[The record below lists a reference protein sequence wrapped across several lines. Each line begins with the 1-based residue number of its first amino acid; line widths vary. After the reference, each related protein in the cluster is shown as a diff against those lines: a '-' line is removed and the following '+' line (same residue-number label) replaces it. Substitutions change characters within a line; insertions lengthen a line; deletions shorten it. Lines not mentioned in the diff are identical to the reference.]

1 MKSMEEEHMLLSVLN
16 RKEKLKFLDLAM
28 HMVSIDGKPNEMEQ
42 RLLNMMLAEVGDNI
56 VAEYHFSLS
65 KDLKLTL
72 RFFEKANPKIKNI
85 VYLNLLKVAMS
96 DDFYNTLE
104 HDFLEE
110 IREQLNINEVKKKQ
124 LMRLVYM
131 ERDLRE
137 RAKRVVGH

>member
-1 MKSMEEEHMLLSVLN
+1 MLLSVLN

-28 HMVSIDGKPNEMEQ
+28 HMVSIAGKPNEMEQ

>member
-1 MKSMEEEHMLLSVLN
+1 MLLSVLN

-28 HMVSIDGKPNEMEQ
+28 HMVSIDGKPNELEQ

-56 VAEYHFSLS
+56 VQEYHFSLS
-65 KDLKLTL
+65 KDLKQTL
-72 RFFEKANPKIKNI
+72 KFFEKANAKIKNI
-85 VYLNLLKVAMS
+85 VYLNLIKVAMS

-104 HDFLEE
+104 HEFLEE
-110 IREQLNINEVKKKQ
+110 MREQLQINDVKKKQ

>member
-1 MKSMEEEHMLLSVLN
+1 MLLSILN

-28 HMVSIDGKPNEMEQ
+28 RMVSVDGSPTEIEQ

-65 KDLKLTL
+65 KNLKQTTDY
-72 RFFEKANPKIKNI
+72 FISSSKKVKNI
-85 VYLNLLKVAMS
+85 VYLNLVKVAMS
-96 DDFYNTLE
+96 DDFYNTDE
-104 HDFLEE
+104 HDFLEDLRQKLGIDE
-110 IREQLNINEVKKKQ
+110 AKKKQ
-124 LMRLVYM
+124 LMRLVYL